1 MDETKRLGII
11 EWLCIAIRK
20 ERFMIFIYVGILA
33 GYLLLFL
40 FSVKEAGNPFQK
52 MAACILQKQR
62 AGRGKKRKSRRDWK
76 RELFERQLRDKLR
89 TLRPGIAADKQV
101 QEHYLS
107 LYSTLLMV
115 VFVGNLLC
123 LAVWISAHGNA
134 KLIDGSYLFRNAY
147 GEGEVAVGL
156 AAEIPGIQE
165 EVFDYLVEER
175 KFTKEELEKQYQ
187 EAQALLPTV
196 ILGENETLEDVRKKL
211 NLVSGLS
218 AYPFEI
224 SWESSA
230 YSIVDTDGT
239 VHNEELAAGEIV
251 TLMAR
256 FSYED
261 WERECELLVQINPV
275 VYTPQEAIRGR
286 MEELIRESGERTR
299 NEEVMALPKTL
310 GTEPIVWREII
321 TDGSGYILFLVLI
334 AAGALY
340 WGKGRELDQKLEA
353 RKRELLLDY
362 PEIVNKLA
370 LYMGAGMTIRNA
382 FFKMGEDYK
391 KQREKRK
398 KYVYEEILIT
408 CHELQSGRSETEAY
422 ERFGK
427 RCQVQVYSK
436 LATLLSQNIRK
447 GSNDLLR
454 MFRQEADN
462 AFAER
467 KSLAKKLGEEAGT
480 KLLMPMMI
488 MLCVVMV
495 IIMIP
500 AYFSFTL

>member
-1 MDETKRLGII
+1 M
-11 EWLCIAIRK
+11 
-20 ERFMIFIYVGILA
+20 IYVYVAILGA
-33 GYLLLFL
+33 YLFL
-40 FSVKEAGNPFQK
+40 FLVSAGEAGNPFQK
-52 MAACILQKQR
+52 MAACILRKQR
-62 AGRGKKRKSRRDWK
+62 AGRSRKRKRKGDWK
-76 RELFERQLRDKLR
+76 RELFERQLGDKLK
-89 TLRPGIAADKQV
+89 TLRPEIAADKQIR
-101 QEHYLS
+101 EHYLK
-107 LYSTLLMV
+107 LYSMLLMV

-123 LAVWISAHGNA
+123 LAVWISARNSA
-134 KLIDGSYLFRNAY
+134 RLIDGSYLLRNAY

-156 AAEIPGIQE
+156 TAEIPGIQE
-165 EVFDYLVEER
+165 EVFDYLVKER
-175 KFTKEELEKQYQ
+175 EFTKEELEKQYE
-187 EAQALLPTV
+187 EAQTLLAAA
-196 ILGENETLEDVRKKL
+196 ILGENEKLEDIRKNLK
-211 NLVSGLS
+211 LVSEL
-218 AYPFEI
+218 ADYPFEI

-230 YSIVDTDGT
+230 YSIVDTDGA
-239 VHNEELAAGEIV
+239 VHNEEMTAGEIV
-251 TLMAR
+251 TLTAR
-256 FSYED
+256 FIYEE
-261 WERECELLVQINPV
+261 WSRECQLLVQVNPV
-275 VYTPQEAIRGR
+275 IHTPQEAIRSR
-286 MEELIRESGERTR
+286 MEELIKEQEDSTKSA
-299 NEEVMALPKTL
+299 EVMTLPETL

-321 TDGSGYILFLVLI
+321 TDSSGCFLLLVLI

-353 RKRELLLDY
+353 RRRELLLDY

-391 KQREKRK
+391 KQRERRK

-408 CHELQSGRSETEAY
+408 CHELQGGRSETEAY

-427 RCQVQVYSK
+427 RCQVQAYIK
-436 LATLLSQNIRK
+436 LSALLSQNLRK

-467 KSLAKKLGEEAGT
+467 KNLAKKLGEEAGT

-495 IIMIP
+495 IIIIP
-500 AYFSFTL
+500 AYFSFTV